1 MKTRSPRKPTAGA
14 AFDGVS
20 FWQQGMA
27 LLETAGRLGAW
38 DPILTTGRFA
48 GVARWGPGIGALVAG
63 SALRFPRRTAIADD
77 DGTITYCALDRRATN
92 LAAHLRRLAAAT
104 SSATGVESAPQVP
117 ARPAVGIL
125 ARNHRGF
132 VIAQVA
138 AERAGLDVIMLSPA
152 LPPSRLA
159 DVVEREGVTLLIAD
173 TEFEPVTAGLDSS
186 VTMISADGDG
196 PHALPALASTP
207 GWCPPPTRRAG
218 LVLLTSGTTGPPK
231 GARRANRAPT
241 PDDFGLFTEIP
252 YRVGDTF
259 LVSPPLFHAWG
270 LSQTTTALATGS
282 TVILRRKFD
291 AAEALALIEEGSVD
305 VVAAVPLM
313 LKRMLRQLGSRH
325 PDGRPRLSLSSGN
338 VLTGTLALAW
348 MDRFGDRLYNIYGS
362 TETALGTV
370 AGPAD
375 LRASPGTVGRP
386 PAGVTL
392 SILDEHAMPLP
403 AMTPGRVYVSNAMQF
418 SGYSDGSDRDRSG
431 TLMAT
436 GDLGY
441 LDDEGRLHVDGRA
454 NDMIVTGGEN
464 VFPSRVEEVL
474 DRFPGV
480 ELSAVVG
487 APDDEFGQKVVAF
500 IVPRPGWEID
510 PDDLRAAAGR
520 ELLSFM
526 VPREIHLVDALPM
539 TVTGK
544 VIRHRLAV
552 LGEAKHT

>member
-1 MKTRSPRKPTAGA
+1 MSPTRAEPRAASTVTVSRGAGPW
-14 AFDGVS
+14 S
-20 FWQQGMA
+20 HGMA

-48 GVARWGPGIGALVAG
+48 GVARWGPGIGAMVAG
-63 SALRFPRRTAIADD
+63 SALRFPLRTAIADD
-77 DGTITYCALDRRATN
+77 DGTIAYWALDRQATN
-92 LAAHLRRLAAAT
+92 LAAHLRRLT
-104 SSATGVESAPQVP
+104 TRST

-138 AERAGLDVIMLSPA
+138 AERAGLDVVMLSPA

-159 DVVEREGVTLLIAD
+159 DVVAREEVSLLIAD
-173 TEFEPVTAGLDSS
+173 TEFEPVTAGLGRT
-186 VTMISADGDG
+186 VTVIRADGDD
-196 PHALPALASTP
+196 PDALPARARRLGS
-207 GWCPPPTRRAG
+207 CPPPTRRAR

-231 GARRANRAPT
+231 GARRANRAPR

-252 YRVGDTF
+252 YRVGDTY
-259 LVSPPLFHAWG
+259 LVAPPLFHAWG
-270 LSQTTTALATGS
+270 LSQATTALATGS

-291 AAEALALIEEGSVD
+291 AAEALALVEGGSVD
-305 VVAAVPLM
+305 VLAVVPLM
-313 LKRMLRQLGSRH
+313 LKRMLRQLGDRR
-325 PDGRPRLSLSSGN
+325 PEAAPRLVLSSGN

-348 MDRFGDRLYNIYGS
+348 MDRFGDRLHNIYGS
-362 TETALGTV
+362 TETALATV

-375 LRASPGTVGRP
+375 LRAAPGTVGRP
-386 PAGVTL
+386 PAGVSL
-392 SILDEHAMPLP
+392 SILDDEAQPLP
-403 AMTPGRVYVSNAMQF
+403 AMTPGRVFVANAMQF
-418 SGYSDGSDRDRSG
+418 NGYSDGTDRERSG
-431 TLMAT
+431 SLMAT

-441 LDDEGRLHVDGRA
+441 LDDDGRLHVDGRA

-487 APDDEFGQKVVAF
+487 APDDEYGQRVVAF
-500 IVPRPGWEID
+500 VVPRPGWEID
-510 PDDLRAAAGR
+510 PEELRASAGR

-526 VPREIHLVDALPM
+526 VPREVHLVDALPM

-552 LGEAKHT
+552 LGQAQHT